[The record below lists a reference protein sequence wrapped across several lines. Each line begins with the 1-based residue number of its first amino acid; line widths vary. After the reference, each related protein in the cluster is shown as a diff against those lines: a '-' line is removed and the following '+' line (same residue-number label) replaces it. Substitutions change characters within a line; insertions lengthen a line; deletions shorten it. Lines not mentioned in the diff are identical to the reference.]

1 MCEGLRDGA
10 TDSNMPSSNAP
21 NSMLDGFSPRE
32 REIIRE
38 LLDAHSVK
46 EIAGE
51 LNISVNTVKDY
62 LKTVYQKA
70 QVHSARE
77 LLIKLYMEND
87 APEMQD
93 PAQGADPLLNSLQ
106 RVLDAGCAAEV
117 VECLQTSIR
126 QCTRGRKLSL
136 WKVMRAQGELLLAA
150 YPGEEVRIFLD
161 GEFLRSILERGYSR
175 MTVEELQRSFERRR
189 LEVLGVRSE
198 VVGLRLPLLQRLHVI
213 LVSDPE
219 GGRFASS
226 DLAVLRVFARLAEG
240 AGQQRHPLGMGA
252 IA

>member
-1 MCEGLRDGA
+1 M
-10 TDSNMPSSNAP
+10 TFSNVP

-51 LNISVNTVKDY
+51 LKISVNTVKDY

-77 LLIKLYMEND
+77 LLIKLYMD
-87 APEMQD
+87 TD
-93 PAQGADPLLNSLQ
+93 PREVQETPPATEPLLDSLQ

-117 VECLQTSIR
+117 VECLQSSIR
-126 QCTRGRKLSL
+126 QCTKGRRLSL
-136 WKVMRAQGELLLAA
+136 WKVMRAQGELLLAS
-150 YPGEEVRIFLD
+150 YPGEDVRIFLD
-161 GEFLRSILERGYSR
+161 GEFLRAILDRGYSR
-175 MTVEELQRSFERRR
+175 MTVDELQRSFERRR

-198 VVGLRLPLLQRLHVI
+198 VVGLRLPLLQRLHVL
-213 LVSDPE
+213 LVTDPE
-219 GGRFASS
+219 GGRFSAT
-226 DLAVLRVFARLAEG
+226 DLSVLRVLARLAES
-240 AGQQRHPLGMGA
+240 AGQQRAQSAMSA